1 MIPPPEIIDFFK
13 KEDNFLI
20 STHLNPD
27 GDGIGSS
34 IALSLAL
41 NKLGKKTFLICHDSI
56 PQQYRFLPFQEEFF
70 IIKSGSEDE
79 LMRKGFK
86 NLVLIDCNDIDRI
99 VDKGKENNRL
109 FDFFSSLYSVVI
121 DHHET
126 EKNFGHIKWIQPK
139 SAATGLMIYYL
150 INNLSVDITEQMAI
164 NLYAAIAVDTGNFRY
179 ENTSPDVL
187 LIASE
192 LQKKGAKPHLIY
204 RKLFEEWSRNRF
216 ELFLK
221 IINTLE
227 IVGDIAIIHVTE
239 RMFEETSTTPDD
251 TEHFVEFPR
260 IIKDVKISALFRE
273 IKEDYY
279 KVSLR
284 SKDEINVAQIAS
296 SFGGGGH
303 KNAAGF
309 RVKGSLEDAKKIV
322 LEKILRY
329 LSHQ

>member
-13 KEDNFLI
+13 KEDNFII
-20 STHLNPD
+20 STHINPD

-41 NKLGKKTFLICHDSI
+41 NKLGKKTFLTCYDSI
-56 PQQYRFLPFQEEFF
+56 PHQYSFLPFQEEVS
-70 IIKSGSEDE
+70 ILKSGSEYE

-99 VDKGKENNRL
+99 VDKENNRL

-126 EKNFGHIKWIQPK
+126 EKNFGNIKWIQPK

-179 ENTSPDVL
+179 ENTSPEVL

-192 LQKKGAKPHLIY
+192 LQKKGAKPYLIY
-204 RKLFEEWSRNRF
+204 RELFEEWSRNRF
-216 ELFLK
+216 DLFLK
-221 IINTLE
+221 ILNTLE
-227 IVGDIAIIHVTE
+227 IIGDIAIMYVTE
-239 RMFEETSTTPDD
+239 RMFEETATTADD

-260 IIKDVKISALFRE
+260 IIKDVKISALFRQ

-296 SFGGGGH
+296 YFGGGGH

-309 RVKGSLEDAKKIV
+309 RIKGSLEDAKKIV
-322 LEKILRY
+322 LEKIIRY